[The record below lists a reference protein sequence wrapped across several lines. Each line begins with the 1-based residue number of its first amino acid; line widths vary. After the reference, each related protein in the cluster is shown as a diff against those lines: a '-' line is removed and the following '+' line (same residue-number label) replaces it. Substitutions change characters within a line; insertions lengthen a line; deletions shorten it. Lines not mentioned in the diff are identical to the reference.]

1 MNTLIYLPEC
11 IRHSKNKKKNL
22 SRKENLRVA

>member
-22 SRKENLRVA
+22 WRKEKISK